1 VKLATVRTAGGTQ
14 AVRVDDDAAVEL
26 GAPDLGVFLSRPDWR
41 AEAAAADGARHDLA
55 ALDYAPVVPRPEKII
70 CVVALTAEALD
81 AAMADLPG
89 AVWKAEVRSALGRTI
104 PAAEVPWMRV
114 REVWLHALDLDT
126 GAQPGDLPAPVVDT
140 LLDDVTG
147 VFGTRTDGP
156 RLELTPTDRDRTWRV
171 GDGGIRVAGP
181 AADLLA
187 WLTGRS
193 RGDGL
198 TCDAD
203 LPVPGR
209 WL

>member
-1 VKLATVRTAGGTQ
+1 
-14 AVRVDDDAAVEL
+14 
-26 GAPDLGVFLSRPDWR
+26 
-41 AEAAAADGARHDLA
+41 
-55 ALDYAPVVPRPEKII
+55 
-70 CVVALTAEALD
+70 
-81 AAMADLPG
+81 MADLPE
-89 AVWKAEVRSALGRTI
+89 AAWKAEVRSALGRTI

-126 GAQPGDLPAPVVDT
+126 GAQPADLPAPVVDA

-156 RLELTPTDRDRTWRV
+156 RLELAPTDRDRTWRV

-198 TCDAD
+198 TCDGD